1 MAVKKRQRIA
11 VAKVTAK
18 NQITVP
24 KSVREALQVGKQ
36 DKLRFSLRDNGE
48 VIVER
53 EQPDEFWSAVEKQ
66 EKIYGNLSTP
76 EPDWGTDVG
85 AEEFD

>member
-1 MAVKKRQRIA
+1 MKID
-11 VAKVTAK
+11 
-18 NQITVP
+18 
-24 KSVREALQVGKQ
+24 VG
-36 DKLRFSLRDNGE
+36 DDGE

-53 EQPDEFWSAVEKQ
+53 EQPDEFWSVVEKQ